1 VKIPYLN
8 RGTIHAIT
16 THSIEFTH
24 VFMTTTSI
32 LTYFKASLRLSLA
45 VIALGTLA
53 VTVKAGSYSF
63 QPSDP
68 DLADLDH
75 HNAYYWGIS
84 SSTLQNDVLAG
95 NVITSARLTIFNIW
109 DWRAEND
116 ILYINL
122 LDDTKKPSSGNV
134 TTITN
139 ENSND
144 NVANGNWFAPASRSN
159 RYQGSTALTSWTDPV
174 GGHSTNFN
182 FVYDFTATQLSLL
195 GNYIVDP
202 TYNYSNGAGNMFG
215 LGFDPECHYYNQGV
229 CLQITTA
236 PPHVPDEATTL
247 WMIGGSLA
255 ALGLMRY
262 FRRS

>member
-1 VKIPYLN
+1 MPIASRFIQVSSYL
-8 RGTIHAIT
+8 RYLLVSVTLSALAGTAN
-16 THSIEFTH
+16 
-24 VFMTTTSI
+24 
-32 LTYFKASLRLSLA
+32 
-45 VIALGTLA
+45 
-53 VTVKAGSYSF
+53 AGSYTF
-63 QPSDP
+63 QPSDA

-84 SSTLQNDVLAG
+84 SSTLRNELLAG

-109 DWRAEND
+109 DWRVEND

-134 TTITN
+134 TTISN

-144 NVANGNWFAPASRSN
+144 SLANGNWFAPASRSN
-159 RYQGSTALTSWTDPV
+159 RYQGSTALTTWTDPI

-182 FVYDFTATQLSLL
+182 FVYDFSSTQLSLL
-195 GNYIVDP
+195 GSYLTDP
-202 TYNYSNGAGNMFG
+202 TYSYSNGTGNMFG

-229 CLQITTA
+229 QLEIGTGPA
-236 PPHVPDEATTL
+236 HVPDEAVTL
-247 WMIGGSLA
+247 WMIGGSLV
-255 ALGLMRY
+255 ALGLLWR